1 MFENIIGQR
10 SAVSRLRSE
19 AEHRILPPT
28 LLFAGP
34 DYAGKSSTA
43 LELARALTCTG
54 EDRSA
59 PWTCSCRS
67 CRQQRHLLHPETL
80 LVGSRYFAREIHV
93 AIHAL
98 KRTDRRPVRFLLE
111 RSVRKLSRRYDE
123 ELWDGDHSRAK
134 KVEPIL
140 GKLDEA
146 LAPYLPDAEP
156 LPEEEFIAGLENLEK
171 LCGSLID
178 AGSLDAPV
186 DVVRKLSAW
195 SHVTPAGPAKV
206 AIIENVERLGESATN
221 ALLKTLEEPAHGVYF
236 VLTTRRKGAVL
247 ATIRSRARAYEFT
260 PRDIRESGTVI
271 SRIFRDE
278 TAEGSSI
285 RDYFMVR
292 DGRGLRPLAE
302 RFVESCLSGGEIELG
317 MLEEIQQSLAH
328 LGGTDGFFYF
338 SEELT
343 ELFRELLH
351 AQRQI
356 DAPRIEAWRDLLQ
369 LWTRRVELYRMQPGR
384 ALEAIYY
391 GMRDAIGA

>member
-1 MFENIIGQR
+1 MFENIIGQA

-19 AEHRILPPT
+19 VEHRLLPPT
-28 LLFAGP
+28 VLFSGP
-34 DYAGKSSTA
+34 DYSGKSSAA

-54 EDRSA
+54 GDASV
-59 PWTCSCRS
+59 PWTCTCRS
-67 CRQQRHLLHPETL
+67 CRQQRHLMHPETL
-80 LVGSRYFAREIHV
+80 LLGSRYFSREIHV

-111 RSVRKLSRRYDE
+111 RSVRKLTRRYDSV
-123 ELWDGDHSRAK
+123 LWEGDQNRAK

-140 GKLDEA
+140 AKLDEA
-146 LAPYLPDAEP
+146 LAAYLPDAEAV
-156 LPEEEFIAGLENLEK
+156 PEQEFINGLDDLEK
-171 LCGSLID
+171 VCGSLVD

-186 DVVRKLSAW
+186 DVVRRLSAW

-221 ALLKTLEEPAHGVYF
+221 ALLKTLEEPAPGVFF
-236 VLTTRRKGAVL
+236 VLTTRRRGAVL
-247 ATIRSRARAYEFT
+247 ATIRSRARSYEFA
-260 PRDIRESGTVI
+260 PRDLNESTRVI

-302 RFVESCLSGGEIELG
+302 RFVEECLSEGELELG
-317 MLEEIQQSLAH
+317 MLSEIQQALAH

-338 SEELT
+338 AEELT
-343 ELFRELLH
+343 ELLRELLRG
-351 AQRQI
+351 QRAI
-356 DAPRIEAWRDLLQ
+356 SADRIGAWRDLVQ
-369 LWTRRVELYRMQPGR
+369 LWTRRVEFYRIQPGR

-391 GMRDAIGA
+391 GMRDASA